1 MELLSGSKEGKRVER
16 FVEDNLDE
24 IVVNELNLEE
34 VKYIVCR
41 KAGEDKALEVEEAL
55 KSSGYFTLIPF
66 SQVSGEVYK
75 IKCKY
80 PISLADATTIATAK
94 VLGLKALFRREKE
107 LEPFKAELDVV
118 FTDELPGL

>member
-1 MELLSGSKEGKRVER
+1 MAFDSGVLLELLSGSEEGKRVER

-41 KAGEDKALEVEEAL
+41 KAGEGKALEVIETL

-80 PISLADATTIATAK
+80 PISLADVTTIATAK
-94 VLGLKALFRREKE
+94 AFGLKALFRRKRGWSP
-107 LEPFKAELDVV
+107 LRPSWM
-118 FTDELPGL
+118 